1 MLSPQC
7 WDFAFRVLS
16 FLKESFDFSSIQ
28 EQFQVNTIAPLKVA
42 IALSNKIKPG
52 GKLAFITSRMGSIAD
67 NSSGGSYGYRA
78 SKTALNMF
86 VKSLSVDLRDQEIAV
101 AALHPGW
108 VKTRMT
114 NDKGLINTKESA
126 EGLLARIEELSLEN
140 TGGFWH
146 TNGECL
152 SW

>member
-1 MLSPQC
+1 
-7 WDFAFRVLS
+7 
-16 FLKESFDFSSIQ
+16 
-28 EQFQVNTIAPLKVA
+28 
-42 IALSNKIKPG
+42 
-52 GKLAFITSRMGSIAD
+52 MGSIAD

-126 EGLLARIEELSLEN
+126 EGLLETNIEELSLEN

>member
-1 MLSPQC
+1 
-7 WDFAFRVLS
+7 
-16 FLKESFDFSSIQ
+16 
-28 EQFQVNTIAPLKVA
+28 
-42 IALSNKIKPG
+42 
-52 GKLAFITSRMGSIAD
+52 
-67 NSSGGSYGYRA
+67 
-78 SKTALNMF
+78 
-86 VKSLSVDLRDQEIAV
+86 
-101 AALHPGW
+101 
-108 VKTRMT
+108 MT